1 MLSPQDIRNKTF
13 NRTIRG
19 YSPEEVDSYI
29 DFLCEKFEDIYR
41 ENKELEHKLKV
52 MTEQSIEKS
61 EHDDIKQ
68 TLVLAQRAAEKIT
81 ADAEK
86 NADMLYM
93 SAKNNTDKVLTE
105 FREKIAK
112 EAIVYSQLKQ
122 CVKEL
127 KESIYGIYRKN
138 IEKIE
143 DIAPTC
149 EKEAELKEPE
159 TAEYIKMV
167 VDGMKHD
174 VAVQEQTEQKQ
185 TDDGRIKIRRSFD
198 GGNVQKFRIASV
210 KDTIKELN
218 KKMLDGTIEES
229 AEQNAV
235 AQIGE
240 GNDEQNDD

>member
-13 NRTIRG
+13 NKALRG

-29 DFLCEKFEDIYR
+29 EFLCEKFEDIYR

-52 MTEQSIEKS
+52 LTEQSLEKN

-86 NADMLYM
+86 NADTLYT
-93 SAKNNTDKVLTE
+93 SAKNNTDKVLAE

-112 EAIVYSQLKQ
+112 EAIVYYQLKE

-143 DIAPTC
+143 TIAPTC
-149 EKEAELKEPE
+149 EKEAELKKTD

-167 VDGMKHD
+167 VEGMKHD
-174 VAVQEQTEQKQ
+174 AAVCEQTEDEQ
-185 TDDGRIKIRRSFD
+185 TDDGRIKIRRNFD
-198 GGNVQKFRIASV
+198 GSNVQKFKIASV

-218 KKMLDGTIEES
+218 KKMLDGTRNENERQNEE
-229 AEQNAV
+229 NGN
-235 AQIGE
+235 GE
-240 GNDEQNDD
+240 ENESNGE